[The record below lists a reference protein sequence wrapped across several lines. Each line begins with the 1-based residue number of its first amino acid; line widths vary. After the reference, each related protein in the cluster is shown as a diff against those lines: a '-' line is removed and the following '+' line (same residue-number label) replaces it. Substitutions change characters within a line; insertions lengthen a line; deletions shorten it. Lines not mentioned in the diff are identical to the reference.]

1 MPNEHEWYVAGDLT
15 TASAWA
21 GIARTYCAKLPADT
35 ALAALIAR
43 FIDTHPE
50 EITQAL
56 DPEHAEAEKDEATG
70 FLLFAIRQAV
80 IDHALSDG
88 EVRAIRHV
96 GRLLRVQEGELLLHR
111 QGEVRAL
118 LRREFERLLADK
130 RIDVEEALHK
140 VRLQEILGLG
150 YDQLLALTAPEIERV
165 ILSLMRRL
173 DVEQDRSGSDEALKQ
188 FAKRVADLDTVFGLD
203 RDRASAHERSG
214 YLYLL
219 VNPSMPGLVKIG
231 RTLRS
236 PKERAAELTSATGV
250 PTPFI
255 LLYEVFVNDAAAA
268 ERHVH
273 AALEEIGARLAHN
286 REFFTASPSQAVE
299 AMHAARDAVLAL

>member
-96 GRLLRVQEGELLLHR
+96 GRLLRVQE
-111 QGEVRAL
+111 AS
-118 LRREFERLLADK
+118 
-130 RIDVEEALHK
+130 
-140 VRLQEILGLG
+140 
-150 YDQLLALTAPEIERV
+150 YYCTA
-165 ILSLMRRL
+165 
-173 DVEQDRSGSDEALKQ
+173 K
-188 FAKRVADLDTVFGLD
+188 AKC
-203 RDRASAHERSG
+203 ERSSG
-214 YLYLL
+214 GSSSDYSPTRGSTWRRPYTRC
-219 VNPSMPGLVKIG
+219 GFK
-231 RTLRS
+231 RS
-236 PKERAAELTSATGV
+236 WAWATTSSL
-250 PTPFI
+250 P
-255 LLYEVFVNDAAAA
+255 
-268 ERHVH
+268 
-273 AALEEIGARLAHN
+273 
-286 REFFTASPSQAVE
+286 
-299 AMHAARDAVLAL
+299 